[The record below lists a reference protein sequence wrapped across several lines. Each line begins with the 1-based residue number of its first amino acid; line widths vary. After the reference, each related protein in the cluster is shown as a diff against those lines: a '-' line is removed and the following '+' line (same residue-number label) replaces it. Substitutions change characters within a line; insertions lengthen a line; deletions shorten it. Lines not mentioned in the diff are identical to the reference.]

1 MAEIRLNGKARS
13 VEPGESVAAL
23 IRRLDL
29 DPRWVIA
36 ELNGHPVSRD
46 RFDAEVLTAG
56 DRLEL
61 VRAVAGG

>member
-1 MAEIRLNGKARS
+1 MAEIRLNGKPSR
-13 VEPGESVAAL
+13 VEAGESLAAL

-36 ELNGHPVSRD
+36 ELNGRPVPRE
-46 RFDAEVLTAG
+46 RFDAERLAAG

>member
-1 MAEIRLNGKARS
+1 VVEIRLNGKRRD

-36 ELNGHPVSRD
+36 ELNGRPVSRD
-46 RFDAEVLTAG
+46 RFEAETLAAG

>member
-1 MAEIRLNGKARS
+1 MAEIRVNGKSRD
-13 VEPGESVAAL
+13 VEAGESVAAL

-36 ELNGHPVSRD
+36 ELNGRPVPRD
-46 RFDAEVLTAG
+46 RFDAEVLAAG